1 MMVFIQIL
9 SVYMTC
15 YVTVVLALSNFTN
28 PLIYADFA
36 DNDVSKGPDGAY
48 YFSASSF
55 QFSPGAPILK
65 SLDLVNWALVGH
77 SVPSVAAFGTTFE
90 MKGTPPYVSGVWAS
104 TMRYRASTSK
114 WYWYGCIGF
123 SKTFIYTASDVTGPW
138 TQAGTIN
145 TCFYDCGLLIDDD
158 DKMYVVYGE
167 TSISIAT
174 LASDGLSISKT
185 AQVFSGP
192 DGHTEEGSRL
202 YKVWVSNHYKNW
214 VLTNS

>member
-1 MMVFIQIL
+1 MSFLRYIL
-9 SVYMTC
+9 VCIGC
-15 YVTVVLALSNFTN
+15 YASVVLAVSNFTN

-36 DNDVSKGPDGAY
+36 DNDVFKGPDGAY

-65 SLDLVNWALVGH
+65 SFDLVNWEIVGH

-104 TMRYRASTSK
+104 TMRYRASTGL

-123 SKTFIYTASDVTGPW
+123 SKTFIYTSSSATGVW

-158 DKMYVVYGE
+158 DKMYVVYGQ
-167 TSISIAT
+167 TNISIAT
-174 LASDGLSISKT
+174 LASDGLSISTT
-185 AQVFSGP
+185 AHVFSGP
-192 DGHTEEGSRL
+192 EGHTEEGSRL
-202 YKVWVSNHYKNW
+202 YKVY
-214 VLTNS
+214 LTKLLQDLDLN